1 MAAMLRM
8 IQRGEHF
15 GFALKPREPIGSAAN
30 DGGRILI
37 AT

>member
-8 IQRGEHF
+8 IQRGEDF
-15 GFALKPREPIGSAAN
+15 RFALKTREPVGVSRERRRQN
-30 DGGRILI
+30 LD